1 MAADIP
7 DQYYTEVARLE
18 SFHTAQPLPKRRGSN
33 ATGRAPKSIKWPHSW
48 LGPEQL
54 AAAGFFFLPSHENP
68 DNVKCFLCR
77 ESICGWEKGDNPL
90 EEHLKLS
97 PGCGWAVTSCIEAR
111 VGDMHLENPM
121 STRMV
126 EARKATFGDRWPH
139 EGKKGWKCKTKQLV
153 EAGWI
158 HKPTP
163 EGDDY
168 AECVYCT
175 LALDGW
181 EPADKPFHEHH
192 ARSQDCAFF
201 TLCNQPESP
210 IAKKAAKG
218 RKPRASKVSR
228 LSTQSALTEAPS
240 IVDMDVDEG
249 DSVMTT
255 ATTASQS
262 TRKMP
267 KGKKAPAKGRKK
279 KEEPIEVSELPEPED
294 EEVDV
299 VAVEQPKPKRGKK
312 RASEAME
319 DTASVIEAQAPPPKR
334 RTRGSIA
341 VQENI
346 MGDVSMEEEATV
358 TEQLPVKKAAPKR
371 KGRQSKTSRKVSTA
385 SQASLRAHVP
395 DDDEIDKMLEDDL
408 NRPLSDEEDAVET
421 KVVVHEE
428 PMASAAPTRRA
439 TRTSKIVKTDHDMFS
454 AADAEIDEV
463 ALEAEL
469 EAMEIEESKPLPK
482 ARGAKASQPRKVSA
496 KQQAAAKRAAQAEAA
511 AVEAAAEA
519 AAEAAEAA
527 AAAELEAAE
536 AQLAQ
541 AQAEEAA
548 AAELEAAEAELAR
561 AEAEEAAAAEREAA
575 EAEEAAIAEREAAE
589 AEEAAIA
596 ELEAAEAEEA
606 AIAEREAVAAEEAAA
621 AAREAA
627 EAEAEA
633 RRIEAEQ
640 AEFEQQ
646 LKPAPK
652 ARAGRASKAKAAK
665 PAPTRATR
673 GSTMSVNES
682 MVSAVSHQEDSIAT
696 AHEDSGNETDASQ
709 ATVVR
714 GGKKRGSTMTKKVK
728 GGKKAPIRNIE
739 DIIQPSIEEPQ
750 PQEDEPAP
758 QPQRQRAVVS
768 KRIANIE
775 DRVKSPP
782 PQAVAPKPAKSRAAA
797 TKAKGKAA
805 SAPPP
810 PASPSPLPEAAP
822 VEEPTPQPA
831 ARTRAASITPSPSP
845 QSSDA
850 ENRPPSSRPNASA
863 EQAAPMRVPL
873 AATPGTPSRRNMVA
887 GLKSGEPWVGV
898 DLDEVF
904 GCLRSAERE
913 KENFVVGGA
922 RGGLGGL
929 GKGELTEEERG
940 MTVEE
945 WVGWNAGVAEER
957 LRRECERMVGC
968 FEREGGR
975 AMRALEGVEVVE

>member
-1 MAADIP
+1 MAADVP

-33 ATGRAPKSIKWPHSW
+33 ATGRAPKSMKWPHSW

-111 VGDMHLENPM
+111 LGDMHLENPM

-181 EPADKPFHEHH
+181 EPADKPFREHH

-218 RKPRASKVSR
+218 RKPRASKTSR
-228 LSTQSALTEAPS
+228 LSTQSAFTEAPS
-240 IVDMDVDEG
+240 IVDIVDMEVDEG

-255 ATTASQS
+255 ATTASKS
-262 TRKMP
+262 TRKAP
-267 KGKKAPAKGRKK
+267 KGKKAPVKGRKK

-294 EEVDV
+294 EVDV
-299 VAVEQPKPKRGKK
+299 LAVEQPKPKRGKK

-319 DTASVIEAQAPPPKR
+319 DTASVIEAEAPPPKR

-341 VQENI
+341 VQDSV
-346 MGDVSMEEEATV
+346 MGDVSMEEATI
-358 TEQLPVKKAAPKR
+358 TELPAKKAAPKR
-371 KGRQSKTSRKVSTA
+371 KGRQSKTSRQVSTA

-395 DDDEIDKMLEDDL
+395 DDDEIDKMLQDDL
-408 NRPLSDEEDAVET
+408 KRPLSDEEDAVET
-421 KVVVHEE
+421 KPVVHEE
-428 PMASAAPTRRA
+428 PKASVAPTRRA
-439 TRTSKIVKTDHDMFS
+439 TRTSKIAKTDHDIFS
-454 AADAEIDEV
+454 AADAEIDEA

-482 ARGAKASQPRKVSA
+482 ARGAKANQPRKVSA
-496 KQQAAAKRAAQAEAA
+496 KQTAAAKRAAQ
-511 AVEAAAEA
+511 A

-527 AAAELEAAE
+527 AVAELEAAE
-536 AQLAQ
+536 AELAH

-548 AAELEAAEAELAR
+548 AAELEAAEADLAR
-561 AEAEEAAAAEREAA
+561 AQAEEAAAAEREAAEAEAEEAAAAEREAA
-575 EAEEAAIAEREAAE
+575 EAEAK
-589 AEEAAIA
+589 
-596 ELEAAEAEEA
+596 
-606 AIAEREAVAAEEAAA
+606 
-621 AAREAA
+621 
-627 EAEAEA
+627 AEAEA
-633 RRIEAEQ
+633 RRIKAEQ
-640 AEFEQQ
+640 AELEQQ

-652 ARAGRASKAKAAK
+652 ARAGRTSKAKAAK

-673 GSTMSVNES
+673 GSTMSIES
-682 MVSAVSHQEDSIAT
+682 MVSALSHQDGSIAT
-696 AHEDSGNETDASQ
+696 AHDDSGNETDASQ

-714 GGKKRGSTMTKKVK
+714 GGKKRGSTMTKKAK
-728 GGKKAPIRNIE
+728 GSKKAPIRNIE

-758 QPQRQRAVVS
+758 PPQRHRAAVS
-768 KRIANIE
+768 ERVANIE

-782 PQAVAPKPAKSRAAA
+782 PQVVAPKPAKSRAAA
-797 TKAKGKAA
+797 TKAKGKAP
-805 SAPPP
+805 APAPA
-810 PASPSPLPEAAP
+810 PASPSPLPEAEP

-831 ARTRAASITPSPSP
+831 ARARAASITPSPSP

-850 ENRPPSSRPNASA
+850 ENRPPSPRPNASA
-863 EQAAPMRVPL
+863 EQVSPVRIAL
-873 AATPGTPSRRNMVA
+873 AATPGTPSRRNVVA
-887 GLKSGEPWVGV
+887 GLKSVEPWVGV
-898 DLDEVF
+898 DLDDVF

-922 RGGLGGL
+922 
-929 GKGELTEEERG
+929 K
-940 MTVEE
+940 
-945 WVGWNAGVAEER
+945 
-957 LRRECERMVGC
+957 
-968 FEREGGR
+968 GR
-975 AMRALEGVEVVE
+975 AGEGRADGGGEGDDC